1 MASQT
6 GLKEVVSLYQTLIK
20 EWNRKPVDLEK
31 VGKLLSGMKMALI
44 QFSFLPTSSGKPTY
58 QELLL
63 ARDALEIGVQWSILK
78 KDIPSFERYMA
89 QLKPYYLDYKGT
101 LEESVYMYQLLG
113 LNLLSLLA
121 QNRLAEFHTELELLP
136 AKELQSNVYIRH
148 SVSLEQY
155 LMEGNYNKV
164 FLARGNVPAD
174 NYHFFMNILLDT
186 LRDEI
191 AACAEKAYE
200 HISFPE
206 ATRILYFESE
216 KDMAA
221 FAQKREWTL
230 KEDKYYYFEPDPDK
244 EMKQEIPAY
253 KMIKNML
260 EYAKEL
266 ERIV

>member
-44 QFSFLPTSSGKPTY
+44 QFSFLPTSSCKPSP

-63 ARDALEIGVQWSILK
+63 ARDALEIGVQWSISK

-89 QLKPYYLDYKGT
+89 QL
-101 LEESVYMYQLLG
+101 MAYQLFKRTGYLFEW
-113 LNLLSLLA
+113 LKLSVKKKMVSHS
-121 QNRLAEFHTELELLP
+121 NGSGCPCKKNF
-136 AKELQSNVYIRH
+136 AKIILRH
-148 SVSLEQY
+148 SVGLIWHY

-191 AACAEKAYE
+191 AACTEKAYPC
-200 HISFPE
+200 ISLPE

-216 KDMAA
+216 KDMRA
-221 FAQKREWTL
+221 FGEKRGWIL
-230 KEDKYYYFEPDPDK
+230 KEDKYYYFELESEK
-244 EMKQEIPAY
+244 ETKQEIPSY
-253 KMIKNML
+253 KMIQYML

>member
-1 MASQT
+1 
-6 GLKEVVSLYQTLIK
+6 
-20 EWNRKPVDLEK
+20 
-31 VGKLLSGMKMALI
+31 
-44 QFSFLPTSSGKPTY
+44 
-58 QELLL
+58 
-63 ARDALEIGVQWSILK
+63 
-78 KDIPSFERYMA
+78 
-89 QLKPYYLDYKGT
+89 
-101 LEESVYMYQLLG
+101 MYQLLG

-200 HISFPE
+200 HISFSE